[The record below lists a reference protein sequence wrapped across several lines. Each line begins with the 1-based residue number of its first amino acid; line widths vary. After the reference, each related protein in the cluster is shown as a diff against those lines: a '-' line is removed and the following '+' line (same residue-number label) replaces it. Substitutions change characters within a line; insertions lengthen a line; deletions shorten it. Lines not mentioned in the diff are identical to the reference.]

1 MRAGSPASKLVREV
15 VDALR
20 GVVHEAPRELDRSP
34 PHLDDHIGVPFVQI
48 DIDATMLAV
57 AMLVLAFMAAAA
69 SPLAA
74 SAMGWPV
81 VWGHMYA

>member
-1 MRAGSPASKLVREV
+1 MPSAASSTKLPGSWTVP
-15 VDALR
+15 
-20 GVVHEAPRELDRSP
+20 PPTWMTISP
-34 PHLDDHIGVPFVQI
+34 SPSVSPSSNI
-48 DIDATMLAV
+48 DVDATMLAV
-57 AMLVLAFMAAAA
+57 AMLVLAFVAAAA